1 MAGHNPNFMAA
12 GNILPSIFVTQY
24 TSGDNR
30 VIAATLNSRISG
42 VSGEDTR
49 QVPIPSASTYHAI
62 SGDPVRVYG
71 DGEQCL
77 LKYGDSITRGARI
90 KSDANGAGITIGTTG
105 IAQNQGAI
113 ALESGEVNEL
123 HNVLVQPQLMPAS
136 AS

>member
-1 MAGHNPNFMAA
+1 MAGHNPNWMAA
-12 GNILPSIFVTQY
+12 GNILPSVFITPY

-30 VIAATLNSRISG
+30 VIQATLNSMVVGISHP
-42 VSGEDTR
+42 DTR
-49 QVPIPSASTYHAI
+49 QAPIPSASTYHAI
-62 SGDPVRVYG
+62 SGDPVAAYG
-71 DGEQCL
+71 PGEQGL
-77 LKYGDSITRGARI
+77 LSYGGSITRGARI

-113 ALESGEVNEL
+113 ALESGSAAEL